1 MKDGGKTA
9 RQLTVRFGRNHHVVL
24 AIGGPPLLIVPFI
37 FVLRYVGP
45 WPEWLLWTVI
55 SMFSIT
61 IMRAGVWLALRMYPQ
76 ATITMQGVQRQV
88 VFETKGFPG
97 PEDFTFSLSD
107 IRSVRRKAILGI
119 PYHVFTLRSGRV
131 FQLSP
136 VVAGSEDLHEL
147 FDEEMKVLLKDENEA
162 RDTGKSGDLKN

>member
-9 RQLTVRFGRNHHVVL
+9 RRFTVRCGRNHHVVL
-24 AIGGPPLLIVPFI
+24 AIASPPMLIVPFI
-37 FVLRYVGP
+37 FALRYFGP

-55 SMFSIT
+55 SMFSIAV
-61 IMRAGVWLALRMYPQ
+61 MAAGVWLAMRVYPQ
-76 ATITMQGVQRQV
+76 ATITMQEAQRQV
-88 VFETKGFPG
+88 EFETKGFPG

-107 IRSVRRKAILGI
+107 IRSVRRKAILGV

-147 FDEEMKVLLKDENEA
+147 FDEEMKMLTNGLSA
-162 RDTGKSGDLKN
+162 